1 MGIGKER
8 LLSNPEQN
16 HERVLRALQI
26 VEESPRIRY
35 FLRKI
40 FEYKDARLETSLF
53 GLRFTNPVG
62 LAAGFDKNCQAPRA
76 LGCLGFGHIELGT
89 VTPLPQKGNS
99 RPRIWR
105 LSEDRAVI
113 NWMGMPNV
121 GLEKF
126 VKSLQK
132 IAERNFVLGIN
143 IGKNEDTPLEEASGD
158 YDLALRKVHPYA
170 DYIALNVSSPNT
182 PELRRLQ
189 RKELL
194 DDLVREIK
202 RSVPS
207 KPVLLKIDPDLSFSE
222 IDDVIAITENYNVD
236 GIIATNTTV
245 SRENLRSKHKD
256 KPGGLSGLPL
266 REKSTTIIRYIYH
279 QTEGAVPLIG
289 VGGVFDARDALEKIR
304 AGASLVQVY
313 TGFVLDPL
321 KGPFIARN
329 INKGL
334 SRALESEGIKSVR
347 GLVGSE
353 AIRYRPRKQM

>member
-1 MGIGKER
+1 MGMGQER
-8 LLSNPEQN
+8 FLSDPERN
-16 HERVLRALQI
+16 HERVLSILQI
-26 VEESPRIRY
+26 VEKSPRIRY
-35 FLRKI
+35 FLKRI

-89 VTPLPQKGNS
+89 VTPLPEEGNS

-105 LSEDRAVI
+105 LNEDRAVI

-126 VKSLQK
+126 VQGLQK
-132 IAERNFVLGIN
+132 IAEHDFVLGIN
-143 IGKNEDTPLEEASGD
+143 IGKDEDTPLEEASGD
-158 YDLALRKVHPYA
+158 YDLAFQKVHPYA

-182 PELRRLQ
+182 PELRQLQ

-194 DDLVREIK
+194 DDLLCEI
-202 RSVPS
+202 RSNVPS
-207 KPVLLKIDPDLSFSE
+207 KPILLKIDPDLSFSE
-222 IDDVIAITENYNVD
+222 IDDIIAITENHDID
-236 GIIATNTTV
+236 GIIATNTTL
-245 SRENLRSKHKD
+245 SRENLRGKHKD

-266 REKSTTIIRYIYH
+266 REKSTAIIRYIYH
-279 QTEGAVPLIG
+279 QTNGAHPLIG
-289 VGGVFDARDALEKIR
+289 VGGIFDARDALEKIR

-313 TGFVLDPL
+313 TGFVLDPW
-321 KGPFIARN
+321 KGPFITRN

-334 SRALESEGIKSVR
+334 SEALKSEGVESVSD
-347 GLVGSE
+347 LVGE
-353 AIRYRPRKQM
+353 E